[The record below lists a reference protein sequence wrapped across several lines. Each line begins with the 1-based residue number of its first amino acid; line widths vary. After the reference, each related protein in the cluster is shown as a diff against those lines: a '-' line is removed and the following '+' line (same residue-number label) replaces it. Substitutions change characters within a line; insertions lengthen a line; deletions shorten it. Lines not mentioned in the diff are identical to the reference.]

1 MDQHTEN
8 VQKSYDQVADEYV
21 SRIAHELEHKPLDRE
36 LLDRFAR
43 WIHGLGLACDLGC
56 GPGHIARYLYE
67 HGVSVLG
74 IDLSSRMVELAR
86 KLNPGIEFRQGNMA
100 SLDIEDES
108 WAGIVAFYS
117 LIHLHRQQVVPVLH
131 EFCRVLQPN
140 GLLLLAFHQ
149 GQEMRHVEEWW
160 GKQVSLDGVFFER
173 DEMEGYLREAG
184 FEIEESL
191 VRSPYVGV
199 EVQTQRAY
207 IFARKRR

>member
-1 MDQHTEN
+1 MDQNTEN

-36 LLDRFAR
+36 LLDRFAKG
-43 WIHGLGLACDLGC
+43 IHGLGLACDLGC
-56 GPGHIARYLYE
+56 GPGHVARYLYE
-67 HGVSVLG
+67 HGVSVIV

-100 SLDIEDES
+100 SLDIEDGS
-108 WAGIVAFYS
+108 LAGIVAFYS
-117 LIHLHRQQVVPVLH
+117 LIHLHRPQVVPVLQ
-131 EFCRVLQPN
+131 EFSRVLQPN

-149 GQEMRHVEEWW
+149 GQEVRHVQEWW
-160 GKQVSLDGVFFER
+160 GKQVELFGVFFER

-199 EVQTQRAY
+199 EVQTQRVY